1 MIDWKSQ
8 FDKIYCIHYFKQ
20 KERLPR
26 ISAELKRVGILD
38 SGVFEWFY
46 DYDSPFFNK
55 LQNSLFADQKSSIL
69 ESKSFT
75 YFKCSFT
82 HYRLWKEIC
91 AKEFKRTL
99 IVEDDE
105 VFLKDLN
112 HIQKL
117 YEESR
122 AFDLCLFDKAPFS
135 SPFLYQQALA
145 RSDERYSREFRD
157 FDASLNLCSSG
168 NYSLSFKCAQLYAE
182 EYERKIVAS
191 DEMWRNDQINQK
203 IFKAFSIVNA
213 SYQMPYDSCLT
224 KHADWNLAY
233 SWCGLDTSLYQEY

>member
-1 MIDWKSQ
+1 MIDWRSQ

-38 SGVFEWFY
+38 SGIFEWFY
-46 DYDSPFFNK
+46 DYDSPFFNR
-55 LQNSLFADQKSSIL
+55 LQRSLSNGQNSDIL
-69 ESKSFT
+69 NPQQFS

-91 AKEFKRTL
+91 AREFKRTL
-99 IVEDDE
+99 IIEDDE
-105 VFLKDLN
+105 VFLKDLDL
-112 HIQKL
+112 IQKL
-117 YEESR
+117 YRESGD
-122 AFDLCLFDKAPFS
+122 FDLCLFDKAPFS
-135 SPFLYQQALA
+135 STFLYQQVLA
-145 RSDERYSREFRD
+145 KSNEHYPSMFRD

-168 NYSLSFKCAQLYAE
+168 NYSLSLKCAQIYAE

-191 DEMWRNDQINQK
+191 DEMWRDDQINQK
-203 IFKAFSIVNA
+203 IFKAFSTVNA

-224 KHADWNLAY
+224 KRADWNVAY
-233 SWCGLDTSLYQEY
+233 SWCGLDKSLYQEY